1 MIIKKV
7 KKHGTENITYT
18 GEIDNSLVRVVFED
32 GAIPTEGNIKVTLG
46 KLITKNDQNFY
57 YIKSYKVVEGQ

>member
-1 MIIKKV
+1 MIIRKI

-18 GEIDNSLVRVVFED
+18 GEIGDSLIRVVFED
-32 GAIPTEGNIKVTLG
+32 GAIPVEGNIKVVIG

-57 YIKSYKVVEGQ
+57 YIKSYKVVEA